1 MAINTSSEKA
11 GVGGKSSEVRRLLSP
26 VERWLWIS
34 HHISPMNGFAW
45 VRVNGKINPEQLA
58 WAAAAVV
65 AEQPLLRVSIRAA
78 PDGTD
83 PRFEPAADPVMPIR
97 VVHADADD
105 EQAAERELD
114 LTEMREPVDTSV
126 APMAR
131 LVDVVRSAGT
141 DAETHDLI
149 LTMSHTIVDANARVN
164 ILTQLLRYAAEWEP
178 GTDRPRQVA
187 SREPV
192 LPIGYSLP
200 KGARGMG
207 RAILSVFGEHM
218 ASLRAKPQPLKP
230 LRYVRPE
237 DKRTRLLLRQL
248 SGDQL
253 DALLTAC
260 RRNGVTVHAALSVAV
275 ARAVGRELGM
285 TKGKVTLR
293 TPVQARAELS
303 PPLDKN
309 AVGNYMCITSTYADV
324 DPDAD
329 FWAVA
334 RQFNKDL
341 KRRLRL
347 KLHLSSIAL
356 MRKFAPKSVATSKKF
371 VDGIDGR
378 AAGSVVVSNLG
389 RVDFPDR
396 IGDWKLSAVQF
407 FSTMSVTGQVAICAV
422 TSNGV
427 LHLNVCYVEGQT
439 TAERAARIADDTLSI
454 LMAAAGAR

>member
-1 MAINTSSEKA
+1 MAINTSSEKT
-11 GVGGKSSEVRRLLSP
+11 GLGENSSEVRRLLSP

-34 HHISPMNGFAW
+34 HLISPMNGFAW
-45 VRVNGKINPEQLA
+45 VQVTGRIDPEQLA
-58 WAAAAVV
+58 WGAAAVV
-65 AEQPLLRVSIRAA
+65 AEQPLLRVSIKAA
-78 PDGTD
+78 SDGTD

-97 VVHADADD
+97 VVHADD

-114 LTEMREPVDTSV
+114 LAEMREPVDTSV

-149 LTMSHTIVDANARVN
+149 LTMSHTIVDATARVN
-164 ILTQLLRYAAEWEP
+164 VLTQLLRYAAEWQP
-178 GTDRPRQVA
+178 GTDRPRQVV
-187 SREPV
+187 SRKPV

-200 KGARGMG
+200 KDVRGMA
-207 RAILSVFGEHM
+207 RAIVSVFGEHV
-218 ASLRAKPQPLKP
+218 ASLRAKPRPLKP

-237 DKRTRLLLRQL
+237 DRRTRLLLRQV

-253 DALLTAC
+253 DALLTTC

-275 ARAVGRELGM
+275 ARAVGHELGM
-285 TKGKVTLR
+285 TEGKVALR
-293 TPVQARAELS
+293 TPVQARAQLS
-303 PPLDKN
+303 PPLDKS
-309 AVGNYMCITSTYADV
+309 AVGNYMCITSTYANV

-341 KRRLRL
+341 KTRLRL

-356 MRKFAPKSVATSKKF
+356 MRKFAPKSVATSTKF

-396 IGDWKLSAVQF
+396 IGEWKLSAVQF
-407 FSTMSVTGQVAICAV
+407 FSTMSISGQMAICAV

-427 LHLNVCYVEGQT
+427 LHLNMCYVEGQT

-454 LMAAAGAR
+454 LMAAVGA